1 MFNFTSIM
9 LSNKCRPTTSEGSIL
24 LGSGT
29 STTLSQLVVACHLH
43 SRVCARMCLNVRA
56 HKSRCACMCVFGN
69 VRWFMVGVHE
79 CDVYV
84 SIGRKL
90 TTILEYYANT

>member
-9 LSNKCRPTTSEGSIL
+9 LSNKCMPATSEGSIL

-29 STTLSQLVVACHLH
+29 LSTLSQLVVACHLY

-56 HKSRCACMCVFGN
+56 HKSRCA
-69 VRWFMVGVHE
+69 
-79 CDVYV
+79 
-84 SIGRKL
+84 
-90 TTILEYYANT
+90 